1 MPECKSG
8 KLVKNVLLFPKN
20 FESDLAAGLAFF
32 MITLT
37 SISRNIG
44 HTNRFQMIVMYK
56 NVFQLKYFYL
66 KTSFWPMQ
74 FCLQKYRK
82 TSWIVYSDRCKKLKF
97 CTQYILSSGKGI
109 DREPSCTSDI
119 LFQAFYCLS
128 RYPGGGQALNC
139 QGSQTVEVDIP
150 NYDWS
155 CSDNDDRCPGRR
167 MS

>member
-44 HTNRFQMIVMYK
+44 HTNRFQIMVMYK
-56 NVFQLKYFYL
+56 NVFQLKYFY
-66 KTSFWPMQ
+66 
-74 FCLQKYRK
+74 RK
-82 TSWIVYSDRCKKLKF
+82 PPFDQCNSVCKSTGKQVELCTLADAKIEILYPIYFIVSQRHRQGTFLH
-97 CTQYILSSGKGI
+97 L
-109 DREPSCTSDI
+109 DI

-155 CSDNDDRCPGRR
+155 CTDNDDRCPGKR